1 MFRRVFPVTGT
12 AFNAGNRWIVN
23 LITPACLL
31 MLPAVAYPEES
42 YLDAISIE
50 AEKLGGAP
58 AGDQVTA
65 SQEADSAD
73 DERLITFEQDLEA
86 RYRGTYLFYKRLPIG
101 SQEEV
106 FVEHQQGASIED
118 VRTTIMNRYLHS
130 R

>member
-12 AFNAGNRWIVN
+12 AFNTSSRWFVS

-31 MLPAVAYPEES
+31 MFPAVTYPEES

-58 AGDQVTA
+58 AGDQVTG
-65 SQEADSAD
+65 SQLAVAVED
-73 DERLITFEQDLEA
+73 DRMITFEQDLEA
-86 RYRGTYLFYKRLPIG
+86 RYKGTYLFYKKLPIR

-106 FVEHQQGASIED
+106 FFEHRQGASIED
-118 VRTTIMNRYLHS
+118 VRKTIMNRYLHS